1 MEVIWKK
8 TLGCSL
14 ETEVAT
20 TEAHGDVGYVYVYAD
35 GGTGRWW
42 TSVYICANGVEDD
55 SFFSAIEKAKES
67 VLDELASDLERSV
80 N

>member
-35 GGTGRWW
+35 GGGERWW
-42 TSVYICANGVEDD
+42 ASVYIYATGVEDD
-55 SFFSAIEKAKES
+55 SYFSAIERAKES